1 MDEMTP
7 LGIALTPLFAFFF
20 RLVGKEAKAEIR
32 RKKAAAAKVARA
44 QAKKAAELKRLER
57 AQLAEVKKNFLEQ
70 SQRREKRAA
79 VAKRIA
85 RMRVELDPNPYIVL
99 PDDLNESL
107 EEEWKS

>member
-1 MDEMTP
+1 MILSP
-7 LGIALTPLFAFFF
+7 AWVFSLLGAFAG
-20 RLVGKEAKAEIR
+20 LVGREATAAIRHRQAVEARKAR
-32 RKKAAAAKVARA
+32 AKKKKAR
-44 QAKKAAELKRLER
+44 ELKRLER
-57 AQLAEVKKNFLEQ
+57 AQLAEVKKNFLKQ